1 MIQLRITRKAPA
13 TSNAISTRKTSL
25 RDTWGVYQTLFN
37 DHLESVNAAPT
48 TIKAYS
54 LAVTQLGSFLQD
66 TGLPVDPR
74 KVKREQ
80 LSAWMVHL
88 QRSVED
94 GGRGL
99 AAQTALQRF
108 QSVRQFFKFLE
119 EAGDIKESPMLR
131 LKPPRVPEKLV
142 PVIPD
147 DDMKKLF
154 KTVVGSDFEWR
165 RDRAILSLFIDTG
178 VRVSEMAG
186 INVDDLDMEKRDVE
200 VFGKGRRPRILRFVK
215 ETRTDLLRYLQVR
228 AGHPHGDDAALWV
241 GKRGRLTDNGIR
253 QMVRRRQVE
262 AGIPKIHPHMF
273 RHTFAHEYLK
283 GGGSEGDLVRIT
295 GWKDRQMLDRYG
307 ASVASE
313 RARDAHDRYSPRKGL

>member
-1 MIQLRITRKAPA
+1 MEAPA

-74 KVKREQ
+74 KVKREH
-80 LSAWMVHL
+80 LSTWMVHL
-88 QRSVED
+88 QRSAEN

-119 EAGDIKESPMLR
+119 ESGDIKETPMVR
-131 LKPPRVPEKLV
+131 MKPPQVPEKLV
-142 PVIPD
+142 PVIAD
-147 DDMKKLF
+147 DDMKRLF
-154 KTVVGSDFEWR
+154 KTVHGGDFESR
-165 RDRAILSLFIDTG
+165 RDKAILSLFVDTG
-178 VRVSEMAG
+178 MRIAEMAG
-186 INVDDLDMEKRDVE
+186 LNAEDLDMDQRE
-200 VFGKGRRPRILRFVK
+200 VVVLGKGRRPRALRVVK
-215 ETRTDLLRYLQVR
+215 ETRTDILRYLQVR
-228 AGHPHGDDAALWV
+228 DRHPHADDDALWV
-241 GKRGRLTDNGIR
+241 GKRGRMTDNGIR
-253 QMVRRRQVE
+253 QMVRRRQE
-262 AGIPKIHPHMF
+262 QGGLPRINPHMF

-313 RARDAHDRYSPRKGL
+313 RAREAHDRFSPRKRV